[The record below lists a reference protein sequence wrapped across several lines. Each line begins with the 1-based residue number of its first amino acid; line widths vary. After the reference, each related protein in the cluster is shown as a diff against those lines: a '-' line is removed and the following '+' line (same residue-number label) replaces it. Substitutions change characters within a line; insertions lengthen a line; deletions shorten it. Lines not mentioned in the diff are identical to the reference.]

1 MIKNLPLKIVPKDL
15 DSIKRA
21 SDKSHMLPPWLFKH
35 QELVSVL
42 EKADTIDQEA
52 LTNTLNR
59 IHFMNGNILLQLR
72 DSKYD
77 DSILVQAYPEPC
89 FSNELTCRL
98 LDENLTGFNID
109 RYKFQHII
117 IDDGQFMILAPAIAK
132 ETGKG
137 YLKIQLPDISF
148 IIGQRKARRYACRNI
163 NVELNQSGFVAVG
176 EILDFSPLG
185 FRIRVK
191 PDSSSSFQWF
201 NSDAVSIIHLKHG
214 KQVFFSCPCQCIRQ
228 ENKLQNREIVLAPT
242 DEEISRFKK
251 KQMRNPRQHL
261 APPPALIFNHPFIEK
276 RIQLEVSDISTSG
289 FSILEETDEG
299 ILMLGMIIPELTIN
313 FASAL
318 SINCSAQVIYRLE
331 EDQKRVRYGLAILD
345 MNINAYTRLNHIL
358 SNTLDPNAYIS
369 SEVDM
374 DALWEFFFDTG
385 FIYPKKYRLIHS
397 HRKDLKEIYRKLYQE
412 NPEIAKHFTYQK
424 NGRIFGHIS
433 MVRAYE
439 KAWMLHHYAAR
450 TKENRRAGFQ
460 VLKQIIYYLN
470 DMHRLPSA
478 KMDYSI
484 SYFRPDN
491 KFSDRVFGGFTRD
504 LKDPHGSSLDLFAY
518 LPYTSL
524 SLNIN
529 LPERWSLKESS
540 THDLWELSR
549 FYNYYSG
556 GLLLDALNL
565 RQEDSG
571 DESLEKVYSRLGFL
585 RKWTVYSLTHDGELN
600 AVLIVNQ
607 SDLGLNLSELLNGIK
622 ILVTNPEDLPW
633 KVLSVAISQLIGVY
647 NMEKVPVMFYPMEYV
662 EANDI
667 PYEKKYYLWVMNV
680 QYGNEYM
687 EYIQR
692 KLRIR
697 Y

>member
-1 MIKNLPLKIVPKDL
+1 MIKNLPIKIVPEDL

-21 SDKSHMLPPWLFKH
+21 PDKRHMLPPWLFKH
-35 QELVSVL
+35 QELVNAL
-42 EKADTIDQEA
+42 ENADSIDQET
-52 LTNTLNR
+52 LINTLNR

-72 DSKYD
+72 DPKYD
-77 DSILVQAYPEPC
+77 DSILVQAHPEPC

-98 LDENLTGFNID
+98 LDENLSNFDID
-109 RYKFQHII
+109 SYQFQHII
-117 IDDGQFMILAPAIAK
+117 IDDGRFMIMVPAIVK
-132 ETGKG
+132 ETDKE
-137 YLKIQLPDISF
+137 YIKIQLPDISF
-148 IIGQRKARRYACRNI
+148 AIGQRKAMRYACKNI
-163 NVELNQSGFVAVG
+163 TAELNQSGFVAKG
-176 EILDFSPLG
+176 EMLDFSPLG

-191 PDSSSSFQWF
+191 PESPSSFQWF
-201 NSDAVSIIHLKHG
+201 NSDAASIIHLKQG

-228 ENKLQNREIVLAPT
+228 EDKLQDKEIVLTSA
-242 DEEISRFKK
+242 DEEISRFEK

-261 APPPALIFNHPFIEK
+261 VPPPALIFNHPFIEK

-289 FSILEETDEG
+289 FSILEKTDEG
-299 ILMLGMIIPELTIN
+299 ILMPGMIIPELTIN
-313 FASAL
+313 FAGAL

-331 EDQKRVRYGLAILD
+331 EDQKIRYGLAILD
-345 MNINAYTRLNHIL
+345 MNINAYSRLAHIL

-397 HRKDLKEIYRKLYQE
+397 HRKDLKEIYKKLYQE
-412 NPEIAKHFTYQK
+412 SPEIAKHFTYQK
-424 NGRIFGHIS
+424 HGRIFGHIS

-450 TKENRRAGFQ
+450 TKESKRAGFQ

-491 KFSDRVFGGFTRD
+491 KFSDRVFGGFTRA

-524 SLNIN
+524 SLGIN
-529 LPERWSLKESS
+529 LPEKWSLKESS
-540 THDLWELSR
+540 TYDLWELSR
-549 FYNYYSG
+549 FYNHYSG
-556 GLLLDALNL
+556 GLLLDALSL
-565 RQEDSG
+565 HQEDLD
-571 DESLEKVYSRLGFL
+571 DESLEELYSRFGFL
-585 RKWTVYSLTHDGELN
+585 RKKKVYSLTHDGELN

-622 ILVTNPEDLPW
+622 ILVTNPENLPW
-633 KVLSVAISQLIGVY
+633 KVLSVAISQLIDVY
-647 NMEKVPVMFYPMEYV
+647 NMERVPVIFYPFEYA

-667 PYEKKYYLWVMNV
+667 PYEKKYYLWVFNV

>member
-1 MIKNLPLKIVPKDL
+1 MNKNKSVKIVPEGL
-15 DSIKRA
+15 GFIRITPR
-21 SDKSHMLPPWLFKH
+21 LPPWLFKH
-35 QELVSVL
+35 QELVNAL
-42 EKADTIDQEA
+42 ENADTIDQET
-52 LTNTLNR
+52 LINTLNR

-72 DSKYD
+72 DPKYD
-77 DSILVQAYPEPC
+77 DSILIQAYPEPC

-98 LDENLTGFNID
+98 LDENLSNTDID
-109 RYKFQHII
+109 SYQFQHII
-117 IDDGQFMILAPAIAK
+117 IDDGRFMILVPAIVK
-132 ETGKG
+132 ETGKE
-137 YLKIQLPDISF
+137 YIKIQLPDISF
-148 IIGQRKARRYACRNI
+148 SIGQRKAMRYACRN
-163 NVELNQSGFVAVG
+163 VTAELNQSGFVAKG
-176 EILDFSPLG
+176 EMLDFSPLG

-191 PDSSSSFQWF
+191 PDSSSFFQWF
-201 NSDAVSIIHLKHG
+201 NSDAVSIIHLKQG
-214 KQVFFSCPCQCIRQ
+214 KQVFFSCPCRCIRQ
-228 ENKLQNREIVLAPT
+228 ENKLQGKEIVLAPT
-242 DEEISRFKK
+242 DEEIKRFDK
-251 KQMRNPRQHL
+251 KQLRNPRQQL
-261 APPPALIFNHPFIEK
+261 VPPPALIFNHPFIEK

-289 FSILEETDEG
+289 FSILEKTDEG
-299 ILMLGMIIPELTIN
+299 ILMPGMIIPELAIN
-313 FASAL
+313 FVGAL

-331 EDQKRVRYGLAILD
+331 EDQKRVRYGLIILD
-345 MNINAYTRLNHIL
+345 MNINAYSRLTHIL
-358 SNTLDPNAYIS
+358 SNTLDPNAHIS
-369 SEVDM
+369 NEVDM

-397 HRKDLKEIYRKLYQE
+397 HRKDLKEIYKKLYQE
-412 NPEIAKHFTYQK
+412 SPEIAKHFTYQK

-439 KAWMLHHYAAR
+439 KAWMLHHFAAR
-450 TKENRRAGFQ
+450 TRESKRAGLQ

-491 KFSDRVFGGFTRD
+491 KFSDRVFGGFTKD

-529 LPERWSLKESS
+529 LPEKWSLKESS
-540 THDLWELSR
+540 TFDLWELSR
-549 FYNYYSG
+549 FYNHYSG
-556 GLLLDALNL
+556 GLLLDALSLHQENL
-565 RQEDSG
+565 G
-571 DESLEKVYSRLGFL
+571 DESLEELYSRIGLL
-585 RKWTVYSLTHDGELN
+585 RKRKVYSLTHDGELN

-633 KVLSVAISQLIGVY
+633 KVLSVAISQLTGVY
-647 NMEKVPVMFYPMEYV
+647 NMERVPIMFYPFEYA

-667 PYEKKYYLWVMNV
+667 PYEKKYYLWVFNV